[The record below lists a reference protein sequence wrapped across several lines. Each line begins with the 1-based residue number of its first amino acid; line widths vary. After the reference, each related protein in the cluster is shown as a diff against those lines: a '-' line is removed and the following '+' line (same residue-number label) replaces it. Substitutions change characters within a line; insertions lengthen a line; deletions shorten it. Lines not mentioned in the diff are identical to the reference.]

1 MGLKEG
7 VKAAWDNALSPLF
20 GEFAGDVQV
29 ECLDRTAPPVDPL
42 YGEPTGEKQ
51 YLTPATLKAR
61 WKLERE
67 RLALPGGE
75 EIDTEGRVTFRTE
88 DLVAAGVELDFASLV
103 SVNGSRYAVVHVETA
118 AQVGGEHLRTK
129 VWLGRA

>member
-29 ECLDRTAPPVDPL
+29 ECLDRSAPPIDPL
-42 YGEPTGEKQ
+42 YGEPAGEKQ
-51 YLTPATLKAR
+51 YLPPATLRAR

-67 RLALPGGE
+67 RLVLPGGE
-75 EIDTEGRVTFRTE
+75 EIDAEGRATFRTE
-88 DLVAAGVELDFASLV
+88 DLVAAGVELDFAALV
-103 SVNGSRYAVVHVETA
+103 TLDGQRYAVVHVETA
-118 AQVGGEHLRTK
+118 AQVGGEHLLTK
-129 VWLGRA
+129 AWLGER